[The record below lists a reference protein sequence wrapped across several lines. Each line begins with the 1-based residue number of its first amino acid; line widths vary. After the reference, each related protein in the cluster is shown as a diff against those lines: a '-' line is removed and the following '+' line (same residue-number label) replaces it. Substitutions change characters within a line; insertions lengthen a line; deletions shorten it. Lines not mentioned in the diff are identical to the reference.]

1 MTEFQAAASKLREAD
16 AVLIGAS
23 NGLSITEGLH
33 LFAAN
38 QAFRDLCGDFQDKY
52 GISCLLQGMGAQW
65 PEEEVKWAYWSRLVQ
80 HYCREYKKTPVM
92 ETLQA
97 LVGQKD
103 YFIVTSN
110 GECHFEKSGFDPKRI
125 FEVEGTWLDLQCA
138 RACHNTL
145 YPWEDLAGKMA
156 AAETGGRI
164 PTELVPHCPRC
175 GGPMEVHLAMDSSFL
190 PNTQGEEALKQ
201 FLQNWIGKKK
211 VILELGIGPR
221 NQLIKAPLMQ
231 LAALDPSITYITI
244 NRGQLYIPQEIASQA
259 YGFDGLLEPVL
270 QELLQA

>member
-190 PNTQGEEALKQ
+190 PNTQGGRSPEAISPKLDWQKEGHFGTGHRTPEPADQ
-201 FLQNWIGKKK
+201 GTPDAAGG
-211 VILELGIGPR
+211 LG
-221 NQLIKAPLMQ
+221 PLHYVYHHQ
-231 LAALDPSITYITI
+231 QGSAVHPPG
-244 NRGQLYIPQEIASQA
+244 NCQP
-259 YGFDGLLEPVL
+259 GLWF
-270 QELLQA
+270 